1 MEPLIYEGYIIA
13 VDTADTDHA
22 KLVGKLVVAWHKSK
36 GLTLCWFK
44 LIKGAEVLVSE
55 NSLYGSIV
63 LSREKEWRVIARVLW
78 WIGKAP

>member
-1 MEPLIYEGYIIA
+1 MEPLIYEEYIIA